1 MSGYETS
8 PNEAPPRIEFLEPL
22 YVEGTVPWLLAKL
35 IPASNP
41 NAVAGLVN
49 MLPPPPLP
57 VQVDA
62 SVHDPIPGGPPNAV
76 GVPYAQPPA
85 SSPAMQTSTP
95 VQR

>member
-1 MSGYETS
+1 MSGYETP

-41 NAVAGLVN
+41 NALVAMVN
-49 MLPPPPLP
+49 MLPPPPMP

-62 SVHDPIPGGPPNAV
+62 SVHDPIPGGPRNAP
-76 GVPYAQPPA
+76 GVPYRQPPA
-85 SSPAMQTSTP
+85 PP